1 MTCSLIIIGSI
12 GLIFFE
18 YFAKT
23 AAIEKAYRS
32 ITAGEPVVRSS
43 FDVYLTENMLTYV
56 KEPCA
61 LADTD
66 PPFFLHIIPADTNN
80 LADDRKQHGFNN
92 LDFGWYNGKHF
103 GGKCLIIR
111 PLPDYKIAS
120 IRTSQ
125 FIPGKGQIWV
135 ETFTVNR

>member
-1 MTCSLIIIGSI
+1 MRSGGYGST
-12 GLIFFE
+12 LL
-18 YFAKT
+18 FA
-23 AAIEKAYRS
+23 
-32 ITAGEPVVRSS
+32 
-43 FDVYLTENMLTYV
+43 
-56 KEPCA
+56 
-61 LADTD
+61 
-66 PPFFLHIIPADTNN
+66 HHPADTNN

-120 IRTSQ
+120 IRTGQ